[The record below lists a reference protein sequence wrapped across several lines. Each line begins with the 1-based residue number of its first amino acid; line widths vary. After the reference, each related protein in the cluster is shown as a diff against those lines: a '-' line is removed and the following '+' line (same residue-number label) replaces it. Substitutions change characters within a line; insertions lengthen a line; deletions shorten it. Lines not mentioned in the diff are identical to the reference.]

1 MYYIGYGTFDA
12 TNTLKNFLIDQ
23 LVKFFLLIGQSKAS
37 EAFVASSGPHPLEIE
52 RRMKLFSGI
61 NNRND

>member
-37 EAFVASSGPHPLEIE
+37 EVFVASSGPYPLEIE